1 MWIACARKKRH
12 VETMSKRDKKEPKPK
27 TADVVVELLTTGKA
41 NDIGKD
47 AAIDLFELMM
57 DDIPEG
63 EKDDMFS
70 KFFGE
75 ERKNA

>member
-1 MWIACARKKRH
+1 
-12 VETMSKRDKKEPKPK
+12 
-27 TADVVVELLTTGKA
+27 
-41 NDIGKD
+41 
-47 AAIDLFELMM
+47 MM